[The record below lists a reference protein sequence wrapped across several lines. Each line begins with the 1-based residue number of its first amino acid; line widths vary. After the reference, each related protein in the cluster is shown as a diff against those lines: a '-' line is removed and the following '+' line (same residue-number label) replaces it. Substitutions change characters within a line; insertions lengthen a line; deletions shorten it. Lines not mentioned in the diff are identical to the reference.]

1 MLGKG
6 KIGVGAHHA
15 GPPKRHD
22 NDASLAEIETSVVVR
37 DDPEPGTGNDCPEV
51 DGEEAGSGRF
61 GDIDR
66 VKSLVDESRLM
77 IVLTM
82 TVTRVVSLRLMV
94 LVKMVVGSSV

>member
-1 MLGKG
+1 MLVRQRDTTMMPHLQKL
-6 KIGVGAHHA
+6 KQVLLSEMIQ
-15 GPPKRHD
+15 
-22 NDASLAEIETSVVVR
+22 NLELAM
-37 DDPEPGTGNDCPEV
+37 DCPEV